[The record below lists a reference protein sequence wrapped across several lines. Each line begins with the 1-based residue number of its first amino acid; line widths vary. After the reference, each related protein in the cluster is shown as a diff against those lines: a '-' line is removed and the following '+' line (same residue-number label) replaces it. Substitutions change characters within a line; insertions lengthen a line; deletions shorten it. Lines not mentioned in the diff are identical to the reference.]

1 MAFKVLLFSIVT
13 ILLVQLAQ
21 SQIGFA
27 SLNGGTDGGAGGL
40 TMTVTTEA
48 ELIAAVQGNDRRIV
62 RIAANIR
69 ASGRVRVGSNKTIL
83 GVTANAGI
91 THGGL
96 FIVDAQ
102 NVIVRGL
109 ILSYAVDP
117 VDCIEIQRSSRV
129 WIDHNEMFSDRDHG
143 RDFYDGLLS
152 AYATSTATKMFLFRL
167 RSFRHQ
173 SRIRSH
179 HSLMES
185 FPHSLQS

>member
-1 MAFKVLLFSIVT
+1 MAFKVLLLLTVA
-13 ILLVQLAQ
+13 ILLFQSVQ

-27 SLNGGTDGGAGGL
+27 TLNGGTDGGTGGP
-40 TMTVTTEA
+40 TVIVSTEA

-69 ASGRVRVGSNKTIL
+69 ASGRIRVGSNKTIL
-83 GVTANAGI
+83 GATANAGI

-109 ILSYAVDP
+109 ILSYAIEP

-129 WIDHNEMFSDRDHG
+129 WIDHNEMFSDRNHG
-143 RDFYDGLLS
+143 RDYYDGLLV
-152 AYATSTATKMFLFRL
+152 M
-167 RSFRHQ
+167 
-173 SRIRSH
+173 
-179 HSLMES
+179 SL
-185 FPHSLQS
+185 